1 MQWKYNLEQ
10 APWWGGFWER
20 MVKSTKR
27 CLKKVLKNARLS
39 YDELTTILIEVEAV
53 LNSRPVAYV
62 EAEGIEEALTPSH
75 LLLARQIKELQDPV
89 ISTTPVSNAN
99 TLTRRFRYL
108 TKLSSH
114 FWNRWSRE
122 YLLNLLRSHSDKCML

>member
-1 MQWKYNLEQ
+1 
-10 APWWGGFWER
+10 

-27 CLKKVLKNARLS
+27 CSKKVLKNARLS

-53 LNSRPVAYV
+53 LNSRPVAHV
-62 EAEGIEEALTPSH
+62 EAESIEEALTPSH
-75 LLLARQIKELQDPV
+75 LLLGRQIHALQDPI

-99 TLTRRFRYL
+99 TLTIRLRYL

-114 FWNRWSRE
+114 FWNRWSRG
-122 YLLNLLRSHSDKCML
+122 YLLSLLRSHSDKCML